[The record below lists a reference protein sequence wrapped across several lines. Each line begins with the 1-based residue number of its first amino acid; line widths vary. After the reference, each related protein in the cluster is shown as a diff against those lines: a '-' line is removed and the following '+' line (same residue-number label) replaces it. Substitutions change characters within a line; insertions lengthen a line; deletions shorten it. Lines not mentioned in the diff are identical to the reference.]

1 MYDTQG
7 SLLFT
12 GLTINITQTPV
23 LITALKLLCC
33 TYILGILV
41 NLIILRWDENQ
52 PMMKFRRYH
61 WILYFVLSHFFSF
74 SQPSSDKYLLTG
86 NLLTRKAFWTQME
99 VSLEIQSTNYILHS
113 YFAYSH
119 SSTNII
125 FKINQQLLFS
135 VIKRQFIFVA
145 CKKYI

>member
-1 MYDTQG
+1 MRISRWWNFAGTTGYYT
-7 SLLFT
+7 LFC
-12 GLTINITQTPV
+12 
-23 LITALKLLCC
+23 LI
-33 TYILGILV
+33 
-41 NLIILRWDENQ
+41 
-52 PMMKFRRYH
+52 
-61 WILYFVLSHFFSF
+61 FFSF

-145 CKKYI
+145 CKKYIWQLARGPTRLRTKYTAQKTIKEHRGAYQGREYCMI